1 MITVSWTGFTG
12 VPGASDLN
20 SRPPTP
26 SQLIAAANG
35 QVQSSDGWT
44 IRPVNADLL
53 EYARGPAACLINI
66 GHASLSARVRPIY
79 ASESRSELFPDLC
92 ENVRLALP
100 FLKGSFV
107 VV

>member
-1 MITVSWTGFTG
+1 MI
-12 VPGASDLN
+12 
-20 SRPPTP
+20 SRTPTP

-35 QVQSSDGWT
+35 QVHSSDGWT

-53 EYARGPAACLINI
+53 EYACGEAACLINI
-66 GHASLSARVRPIY
+66 GHPTQSQVRPIY

-92 ENVRLALP
+92 ENLRLALP
-100 FLKGSFV
+100 LLKGRFV